1 VKIAN
6 PFWSYPHVRADFD
19 DGKCV
24 MVMGSQREIEV
35 PEGSQICLIQPLA
48 GGRSDAQPITT
59 PAVWTPKYGV
69 QSLEAYQEG
78 ARVAKEREELEAEKK
93 AMADRKAKEARERV
107 KETVSEKPKKVVEE
121 KTTNKVEEKSL
132 DMGKKLEL

>member
-1 VKIAN
+1 MKIAN
-6 PFWSYPHVRADFD
+6 PFWSYPHVRANFD
-19 DGKCV
+19 DGKLV

-35 PEGSQICLIQPLA
+35 PEDAQICLIQPLN
-48 GGRSDAQPITT
+48 GGRSDAQPIAT

-93 AMADRKAKEARERV
+93 DMANKKAKEARERAQV

-121 KTTNKVEEKSL
+121 KSL